1 MKYIISNNGS
11 VNAFV
16 GGKPYAFN
24 KSHENYDKLLAYL
37 ENGNVEHF
45 EASYDIASTV
55 EHYCDGYV
63 HVDNG
68 ELTDFP
74 CGDAII
80 DNLPLPPTNTT
91 TVGIDVVIRVKNN

>member
-45 EASYDIASTV
+45 EDSYDIASTV
-55 EHYCDGYV
+55 
-63 HVDNG
+63 
-68 ELTDFP
+68 
-74 CGDAII
+74 
-80 DNLPLPPTNTT
+80 
-91 TVGIDVVIRVKNN
+91 